1 MNLELIIDKLLRNV
15 TLIRRLDLEDVVYL
29 EVSDYYDSRD
39 IENNNP
45 IWTNHCYVYQVFKKD
60 SSYKRLSFLDFMA
73 FHLTRENFPS
83 FFEKEEVILED
94 VIKRIKENKGI
105 ESYDVFDLREIYFSE
120 ESVHVS
126 YFNNT
131 YDSFIIVTER
141 EIVADRFFKTFEY
154 IGVSCKKMLD
164 PRFLEVMVDLEFK
177 LKHQNDLLMFEK
189 TIIGL
194 DSFLDK
200 IKEENY
206 VKFELVNTLVH
217 LNFKEEILEKK
228 QVLSD
233 SMPYIIESNNSKVI
247 DFLVNILET
256 VSVKYNR
263 MLYNKN
269 LEINPHLG
277 I

>member
-1 MNLELIIDKLLRNV
+1 MDNESLILKLTKNLYLLRKYDFEDEVFLEVTDKDSCAEVMTDSSFFYRIDKNKGTYEEL
-15 TLIRRLDLEDVVYL
+15 
-29 EVSDYYDSRD
+29 
-39 IENNNP
+39 
-45 IWTNHCYVYQVFKKD
+45 
-60 SSYKRLSFLDFMA
+60 SSLSFMLYYVTEEKFPEFFVEENIKLD
-73 FHLTRENFPS
+73 
-83 FFEKEEVILED
+83 D
-94 VIKRIKENKGI
+94 VITRIN
-105 ESYDVFDLREIYFSE
+105 ESKTIKSKDIFDLRKIYFPD
-120 ESVHVS
+120 ESVHIS

-131 YDSFIIVTER
+131 YDSFLIVTER
-141 EIVADRFFKTFEY
+141 EDVADRFFKTFEY

-177 LKHQNDLLMFEK
+177 LMQQNDLLIFEK

-206 VKFELVNTLVH
+206 VKFEFVNNLVH

-233 SMPYIIESNNSKVI
+233 SVPYVIESNNSKVI
-247 DFLVNILET
+247 DFLVNILDT

-269 LEINPHLG
+269 LEINPLLPPHLD